1 MLVFENC
8 RTEFSPAQ
16 LGEFKNFQIEFHQ
29 TRLGDAK
36 TFRLNSIKLG
46 LFDQFQKVFEFLSF
60 QTRIGC
66 LN

>member
-1 MLVFENC
+1 MLVFEN
-8 RTEFSPAQ
+8 
-16 LGEFKNFQIEFHQ
+16 FQTEFHQ

-46 LFDQFQKVFEFLSF
+46 LFVQFQKVFEFLSF

-66 LN
+66 LS